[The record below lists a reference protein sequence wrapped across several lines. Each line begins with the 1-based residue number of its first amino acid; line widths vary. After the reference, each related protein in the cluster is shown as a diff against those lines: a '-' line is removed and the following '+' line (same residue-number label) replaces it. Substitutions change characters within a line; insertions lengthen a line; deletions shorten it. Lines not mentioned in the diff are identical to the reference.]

1 MINLEYLPQT
11 SSPIYELELP
21 EEPERTVWD
30 YIQDAFQV
38 GLFFAAGMCTGTM
51 LSVLYVLAGR

>member
-1 MINLEYLPQT
+1 MINPKYLPQT
-11 SSPIYELELP
+11 SAPVYEPELP
-21 EEPERTVWD
+21 EEPERTTWD
-30 YIQDAFQV
+30 YIQDAVQV